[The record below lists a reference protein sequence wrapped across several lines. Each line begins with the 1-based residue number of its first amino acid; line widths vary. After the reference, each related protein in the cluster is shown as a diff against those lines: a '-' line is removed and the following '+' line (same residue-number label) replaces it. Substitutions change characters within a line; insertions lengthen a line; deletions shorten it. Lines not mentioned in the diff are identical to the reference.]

1 MNSSTRSKR
10 NSTVTICLKART
22 RVRFASVR
30 SRSTTAVGPSTWV
43 WPDGLG
49 PTSGSCP
56 PQCSTIF
63 PPLKRNRSKAMTG
76 LAKAAHAFVLRM
88 KHDDVA
94 IHDGAIDRNVGG
106 RGTSDLGRERLQAG

>member
-22 RVRFASVR
+22 RVRFSSVR

-56 PQCSTIF
+56 PQCSAI
-63 PPLKRNRSKAMTG
+63 LKQVEGDDRPRE
-76 LAKAAHAFVLRM
+76 AAHAFVLRM
-88 KHDDVA
+88 EHDDVA
-94 IHDGAIDRNVGG
+94 IHEGAIDRNVGG
-106 RGTSDLGRERLQAG
+106 RGTGDLGCE